1 MGRKRCVFVLATADY
16 RPELCALTL
25 PNVKRYADR
34 LGADFVRIQ
43 ERKLPNCPLTFE
55 RMQIYELGHGN
66 EWNVCIDADV
76 IMSPHPKTSR
86 QVCHQIPS
94 PTSDFMICEIFFT

>member
-25 PNVKRYADR
+25 PNEKRYADR

-43 ERKLPNCPLTFE
+43 ERKLPNFPLTFE
-55 RMQIYELGHGN
+55 RMQIYEL
-66 EWNVCIDADV
+66 W
-76 IMSPHPKTSR
+76 HPLEGTIEDYLSLFRFKDDWVQQR
-86 QVCHQIPS
+86 I
-94 PTSDFMICEIFFT
+94 